1 MVQITKHKRKKEP
14 AVKRCGFSWKVPTKG
29 WVQCLHNKNH
39 PAKHEHGLNSVR
51 VGAEKSVEH
60 LWLGDNEY
68 MD

>member
-1 MVQITKHKRKKEP
+1 M
-14 AVKRCGFSWKVPTKG
+14 KRCGFSWKVPTKG